1 MESKV
6 NYTLVGLFVI
16 ILAIAI
22 VAVAAWLTA
31 ATDARA
37 YERYRVYVNESVAG
51 LNLNASVKYKGVDVG
66 EVSSIDLAPEKPD
79 QVELILRI
87 EKGTPI
93 REETMAKL
101 VSQGITGLAYVELS
115 GGGTSPPLT
124 AEDEDELP
132 VIKSGPSLVA
142 RAEEAFNNLYVRLDE
157 LLSEKNLS
165 SFAQTLDNL
174 QTISAAV
181 AASTDRIE
189 TILADVETV
198 TSTLAANRNNLD
210 QALDGAART
219 FQNSAAISAELNAR
233 LEALTNQVDA
243 ALGAVETA
251 GTTLTDVGEEFVNFV
266 DKGRGGLN
274 QLAQTTA
281 PALNELL
288 ANLERLAATLESF
301 TRGLDRNP
309 RRLLFGGPSR
319 APGPGE

>member
-37 YERYRVYVNESVAG
+37 YERYRVYVDESVAG

-66 EVSSIDLAPEKPD
+66 EVSSISLAPEKPD
-79 QVELILRI
+79 QVELILKI

-93 REETMAKL
+93 REGTTAKL

-115 GGGTSPPLT
+115 GGGASPPLT
-124 AEDEDELP
+124 AEEGEELP
-132 VIKSGPSLVA
+132 IIESGPSLVA

-157 LLSEKNLS
+157 LLSEKNLAT
-165 SFAQTLDNL
+165 FAQTLANL
-174 QTISAAV
+174 QTITAAV
-181 AASTDRIE
+181 ADNSDQIE
-189 TILADVETV
+189 TTLANLEAIS
-198 TSTLAANRNNLD
+198 STLAANRENLD

-219 FQNSAAISAELNAR
+219 LQNSAEISAELDSR
-233 LEALTNQVDA
+233 LGALTAQIDA
-243 ALGAVETA
+243 ALSGVETA
-251 GTTLTDVGEEFVNFV
+251 AATLDDVGEEFVTFI